1 MQHDADTNPLLG
13 PLAGPVKE
21 GVERWQENLR
31 LGFEGRTWRAEALR
45 AGKMR
50 GEGGFEGFVRWER
63 RWLWGMRDGEAEG
76 ETGGDEA
83 EGVAE
88 AGMVE
93 MEADGNEERMVND
106 KEAEVER
113 RDVLEDDTG
122 GCRVEIVSVGADAD
136 ADDADFANGD
146 GVMKDGDSEG
156 RVVEAYGEKI
166 VKDREGE
173 ETVDIESSCARDG
186 MLEGLGSCVL
196 DGTSDVGSPL

>member
-1 MQHDADTNPLLG
+1 MNPLLG

-63 RWLWGMRDGEAEG
+63 GWLWGIRDGEAEG
-76 ETGGDEA
+76 KTGGDDI
-83 EGVAE
+83 EGDAE

-93 MEADGNEERMVND
+93 MEADGNGERMVND
-106 KEAEVER
+106 KEAGVEL

-122 GCRVEIVSVGADAD
+122 SCRVEIVSVGADV
-136 ADDADFANGD
+136 DADFSYGD
-146 GVMKDGDSEG
+146 GVMKDGGGEG
-156 RVVEAYGEKI
+156 GVVEAYGEKI
-166 VKDREGE
+166 VKDSEGE

-186 MLEGLGSCVL
+186 RLEGLGSCVM